1 MRATFFNR
9 SAIHPRN
16 FPTAWTRA
24 APAGTMPS
32 MSFRTAIREALGVP
46 ALARAATFLAF
57 GAAVQA
63 AGLGVGWALAASLLV
78 YGMPGQMVLLA
89 ALGTP
94 GGALPAVAGAVAA
107 NARFVPMAVALAP
120 WLGGGRRRFFALP
133 FIAVTP
139 WAMAMRRLP
148 RVPAGE
154 RLGWF
159 LGFGLT
165 SWLVAGASTV
175 LGHTIAPNLDTW
187 MLAALL
193 FVNPLYFGLILAGD
207 LGQAFVRRAA
217 ILGVAAAPLAFVLPA
232 AWALL
237 GAGLVGGTLAF
248 VWSNRVGR

>member
-1 MRATFFNR
+1 MEGA
-9 SAIHPRN
+9 P
-16 FPTAWTRA
+16 WTRPPGRA
-24 APAGTMPS
+24 NMAG
-32 MSFRTAIREALGVP
+32 MSFRPACREALGVP
-46 ALARAATFLAF
+46 ALAMAATFLAF

-63 AGLGVGWALAASLLV
+63 AGFGLGWAIAASLLV
-78 YGMPGQMVLLA
+78 YGMPGQLVLLA

-120 WLGGGRRRFFALP
+120 WLGGGPRRFLALP

-148 RVPAGE
+148 AVPVE
-154 RLGWF
+154 RRLSWF

-165 SWLVAGASTV
+165 SWTVAGLSTLVGHLVAP
-175 LGHTIAPNLDTW
+175 LLDIW
-187 MLAALL
+187 FLAALL
-193 FVNPLYFGLILAGD
+193 FVNPLYFGLILASD
-207 LGQAFVRRAA
+207 LGQHFVRRAA

-248 VWSNRVGR
+248 LWGRHVGR